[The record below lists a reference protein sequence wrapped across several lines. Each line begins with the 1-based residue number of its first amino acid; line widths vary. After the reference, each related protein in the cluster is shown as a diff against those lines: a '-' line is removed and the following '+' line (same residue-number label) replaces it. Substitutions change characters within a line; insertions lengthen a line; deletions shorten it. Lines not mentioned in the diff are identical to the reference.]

1 VRECQRDVARHIGRA
16 QQLAPRQPQRKGVS
30 GKVGSDTKG
39 GGTMKNAK
47 TLQDRDDMARNAA
60 WYIQDAAESR
70 QRLKHSQNLVVTLGC
85 IIAGVTLCLAVSMA
99 ASIRLIMQGGV

>member
-1 VRECQRDVARHIGRA
+1 MN
-16 QQLAPRQPQRKGVS
+16 
-30 GKVGSDTKG
+30 T
-39 GGTMKNAK
+39 
-47 TLQDRDDMARNAA
+47 TLQNRDDMARNAA

-99 ASIRLIMQGGV
+99 ASIRLIMQVGQ

>member
-1 VRECQRDVARHIGRA
+1 MN
-16 QQLAPRQPQRKGVS
+16 
-30 GKVGSDTKG
+30 TK
-39 GGTMKNAK
+39 
-47 TLQDRDDMARNAA
+47 LQDRDDMARNAA

-70 QRLKHSQNLVVTLGC
+70 QRLKNCQNLVVTLGC

>member
-1 VRECQRDVARHIGRA
+1 VARHIGRA
-16 QQLAPRQPQRKGVS
+16 QQLAPRQPQRKVMR
-30 GKVGSDTKG
+30 GKVATDTTG
-39 GGTMKNAK
+39 GGTMNT

-70 QRLKHSQNLVVTLGC
+70 QRLKNCQNLVVTLGC

-99 ASIRLIMQGGV
+99 ASIRLIMQVGQ

>member
-1 VRECQRDVARHIGRA
+1 
-16 QQLAPRQPQRKGVS
+16 
-30 GKVGSDTKG
+30 
-39 GGTMKNAK
+39 MKNAK

-70 QRLKHSQNLVVTLGC
+70 QRLKNCQNLVVTLGC

-99 ASIRLIMQGGV
+99 ASIRLIMQVGQ